1 MIRLTAKAVDCHWLH
16 QSTGRLSKVLFE
28 AMRALQSIELACL
41 EVRNSVDSRDD
52 LAMTLIAGIF

>member
-1 MIRLTAKAVDCHWLH
+1 M
-16 QSTGRLSKVLFE
+16 LFE

-52 LAMTLIAGIF
+52 LAVTLIAGIF